1 MYRTCTGC
9 TWVAEQLDIIIF
21 NYLRKLPLLLIQRHL
36 ANFGIY
42 HTSALMVVVSNQ
54 VQEVGDIEAA
64 MSNLLASRI
73 TSGSVNAPR
82 SSSSAT
88 EPEPELE

>member
-1 MYRTCTGC
+1 MILYRTCTGC
-9 TWVAEQLDIIIF
+9 TWVAEQLDMNF
-21 NYLRKLPLLLIQRHL
+21 SYLRKLPLLLIQRHL

-73 TSGSVNAPR
+73 TSGSVNAP
-82 SSSSAT
+82 SSRAT
-88 EPEPELE
+88 EPEPELK